1 MCYRRET
8 SDISKFAC
16 ANRETKPLINVFF
29 ATASHPIDSEID
41 GVVGQA
47 LPLRQ
52 NGEKWKTKRG
62 AYHLIFL
69 VGPQHRGAF
78 RRRFVLI
85 HPHFGFLFLRRVF
98 SLHEGGTQFHLGQEK
113 E

>member
-1 MCYRRET
+1 MSYRRKA
-8 SDISKFAC
+8 SNIFKF
-16 ANRETKPLINVFF
+16 ANREMKLLINVFF
-29 ATASHPIDSEID
+29 VMANHPIDSEID

-52 NGEKWKTKRG
+52 NGEKWKTKRE

-69 VGPQHRGAF
+69 VGPQHCGAF

-98 SLHEGGTQFHLGQEK
+98 SLHEGGTQFHLGRGK